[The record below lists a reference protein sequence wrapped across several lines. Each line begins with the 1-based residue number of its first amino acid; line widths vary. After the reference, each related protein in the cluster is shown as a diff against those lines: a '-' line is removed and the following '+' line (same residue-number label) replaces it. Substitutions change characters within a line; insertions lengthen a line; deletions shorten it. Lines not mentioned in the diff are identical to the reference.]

1 MSNLKTAVRIKL
13 HQTSANYRR
22 EETIEN
28 KMTYPLPPISTVIGA
43 LHSACGYTEYK
54 EMDVSIQGKFASMH
68 KEPYTDYCFLN
79 STMDDR
85 GILVK
90 MRNASMLSNAFIKVA
105 SAKKSQ
111 GNSFLKGITIDVH
124 SSELLEKYR
133 ALKKLGTE
141 IQDYKKTEYKEKIK
155 EFKEKKKELADKKK
169 AIGKGNAG
177 FETVAE
183 EEKALKAEEKKY
195 QETVARYEEENYK
208 KPVAKFRTVT
218 KSIRYYE
225 ILDQIDLIIHVTAD
239 EEILDDIL
247 EHAYDLKAI
256 GRSEDFVEVLD
267 VQKVQLEQ
275 GEETVESSNC
285 AYLNYE
291 DIKEEKIF
299 SGDMG
304 RGERIAAGTIYYFG
318 KKYEIK
324 EGKRIF
330 SNKKR
335 VLYTSNFGID
345 ETSENIWMDKT
356 EENVYIVNFINFKE

>member
-1 MSNLKTAVRIKL
+1 M
-13 HQTSANYRR
+13 
-22 EETIEN
+22 
-28 KMTYPLPPISTVIGA
+28 
-43 LHSACGYTEYK
+43 
-54 EMDVSIQGKFASMH
+54 
-68 KEPYTDYCFLN
+68 
-79 STMDDR
+79 
-85 GILVK
+85 
-90 MRNASMLSNAFIKVA
+90 
-105 SAKKSQ
+105 
-111 GNSFLKGITIDVH
+111 
-124 SSELLEKYR
+124 
-133 ALKKLGTE
+133 
-141 IQDYKKTEYKEKIK
+141 
-155 EFKEKKKELADKKK
+155 
-169 AIGKGNAG
+169 
-177 FETVAE
+177 AE